1 MHATSSRLPSS
12 SLAQQAKEALH
23 ALAPMVQQN
32 CAKDFEMRSVNETH
46 SVTVRVPQEAFDLF
60 LDILGQMANGNAV
73 TLIPIHAEMTTQQA
87 ADFLN
92 VSRPYLIDL
101 VEKGALP
108 FRYVGTHRRIK
119 FVDLADYKKQM
130 EERSRV
136 ALEALAQEAQKLG
149 LGY

>member
-1 MHATSSRLPSS
+1 MHATSS
-12 SLAQQAKEALH
+12 
-23 ALAPMVQQN
+23 
-32 CAKDFEMRSVNETH
+32 
-46 SVTVRVPQEAFDLF
+46 

-101 VEKGALP
+101 VEKGTLP

-136 ALEALAQEAQKLG
+136 ALEALAQETQKLG